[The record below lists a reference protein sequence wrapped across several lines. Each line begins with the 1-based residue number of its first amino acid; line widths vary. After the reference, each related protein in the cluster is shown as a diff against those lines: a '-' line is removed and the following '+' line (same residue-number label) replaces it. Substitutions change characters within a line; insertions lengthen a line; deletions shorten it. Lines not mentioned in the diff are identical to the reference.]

1 MSCGIKWYMCS
12 LFYGEYVIQVCG
24 KFSPQTIEEVA
35 YKKIEWNFEKI
46 R

>member
-12 LFYGEYVIQVCG
+12 LFDGEYVIL
-24 KFSPQTIEEVA
+24 SPQTIEEVA

>member
-12 LFYGEYVIQVCG
+12 LFDGEYMYVIL
-24 KFSPQTIEEVA
+24 SPQTIEEVA